1 MQQRRDVDRLLAMW
15 SEDAYPPPAPPYL
28 SKVLERTRRTKQ
40 RRAWA
45 SLERWLPMSVTTDR
59 QAAPGALRLAWILL
73 IVLALVVAA
82 AGIAVVGARLFAPST
97 GIPQGGAAV
106 LALASLEG
114 SNGEVGD
121 VYTFNADG
129 TGLRQ
134 LTGQVAGAVTSGAG
148 IESAT
153 SWSPDG
159 RRIAFRNWYNGNDLI
174 EVMDAGGSNRQVLA
188 TRPQTDKDCADRS
201 EPAWSPDGRTI
212 LYAASDSCDGP
223 HTIYAVPSDGSAPPL
238 DGFGLGNERHVPD
251 VLAGRH
257 PDRVRGQR
265 SRRPTGPVRGRCRP
279 GGRARRRSPR
289 PQGRPR
295 GPQPVLEQPAAV
307 VAGRDGDR
315 DPHGNGP
322 DRDERHRHRQG
333 RRVWPARPGIRQ
345 GLQPELV
352 ARRHAR
358 RVPAH
363 RGPIGTIH
371 RPAMHDAHLGHQC
384 GRLRGATARPP
395 DRRLR
400 LRTAVVTRRDA
411 AAGEPHR
418 RQRVPCRRRERRRR
432 RAAGDPPRRRRVLAA
447 GRLRR
452 CLRPR
457 RSAPRRL
464 PDRGPPGT
472 DDPGP
477 CRGRRLSAGPR
488 PGVYR
493 G

>member
-129 TGLRQ
+129 TGHRQ

-238 DGFGLGNERHVPD
+238 DGFGLGMSGMFPTFSPD
-251 VLAGRH
+251 GTQIAFVGSEAGGPLGLYVADVGPAGVLAGGLHARKVGPAAPSLFSSNQPRWS
-257 PDRVRGQR
+257 PDGTEIAIHTGTVPIETSDIVIVKADGSGQR
-265 SRRPTGPVRGRCRP
+265 VLASDKAFNPNW
-279 GGRARRRSPR
+279 SPDGTR
-289 PQGRPR
+289 VAFQRIVAPSERFTGRPCTMR
-295 GPQPVLEQPAAV
+295 IWVSNADGSGERPLDPLTDGCDSAPRWSPDGTRLLASLIVDNAFHVGVVSVDGPQPPVILPDGGASWQPVIAALPP
-307 VAGRDGDR
+307 A
-315 DPHGNGP
+315 PSFGP
-322 DRDERHRHRQG
+322 K
-333 RRVWPARPGIRQ
+333 
-345 GLQPELV
+345 
-352 ARRHAR
+352 
-358 RVPAH
+358 
-363 RGPIGTIH
+363 
-371 RPAMHDAHLGHQC
+371 
-384 GRLRGATARPP
+384 
-395 DRRLR
+395 
-400 LRTAVVTRRDA
+400 
-411 AAGEPHR
+411 
-418 RQRVPCRRRERRRR
+418 
-432 RAAGDPPRRRRVLAA
+432 
-447 GRLRR
+447 
-452 CLRPR
+452 
-457 RSAPRRL
+457 SAP
-464 PDRGPPGT
+464 
-472 DDPGP
+472 
-477 CRGRRLSAGPR
+477 
-488 PGVYR
+488 
-493 G
+493 